1 MQKTHILA
9 YASLRMDQ
17 QKQFWPVNTSSTD
30 KSKEEI
36 STTPFFPSI
45 MSPLNWKMEYNN
57 KIIRHSV
64 QIPIVWLY
72 SYQWGFKNPA
82 CTMFDITIKWH
93 TLSQHHHTSQ
103 LKTMKQF
110 IMQSIY
116 TLSFASLSISMSR
129 KSRFGVSSISSYR
142 KKECFNRLPN
152 HIIAVFSIIFFLF
165 ETEWKHVSE

>member
-30 KSKEEI
+30 KSKEGI

-72 SYQWGFKNPA
+72 SYQWG
-82 CTMFDITIKWH
+82 
-93 TLSQHHHTSQ
+93 
-103 LKTMKQF
+103 LKTQLVPCLISLMAH
-110 IMQSIY
+110 
-116 TLSFASLSISMSR
+116 SFTAPSHEPTKNHETIHYAVNLYLIFCLILNFNVKEIKIR
-129 KSRFGVSSISSYR
+129 CVLNIILQ
-142 KKECFNRLPN
+142 KKRML
-152 HIIAVFSIIFFLF
+152 
-165 ETEWKHVSE
+165 